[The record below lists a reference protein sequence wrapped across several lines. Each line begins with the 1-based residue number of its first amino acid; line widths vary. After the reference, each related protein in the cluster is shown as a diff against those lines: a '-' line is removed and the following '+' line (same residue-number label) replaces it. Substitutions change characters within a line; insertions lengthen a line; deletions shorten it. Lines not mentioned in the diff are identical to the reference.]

1 MKTVVFWMNGKSLK
15 FLLKCIAN
23 DWAIVDTK
31 TGRETMM
38 KCAKFTRIITI
49 ASSAACHIVSA
60 FYVIVRLF
68 FIKYDDN
75 KLFVRAYYPYDTIT
89 SPNYE
94 LTMISQVIGG
104 TYSVLIYPSVDT
116 FIAMLVLHACG
127 QITNLKNELKEI
139 HPHEKTKLKKIVRK
153 HNYIARFVETI
164 ENNFNRMLLIQML
177 GCIVQLCFQTFQ
189 ALMSLEEK
197 NEQYMT
203 FQIIFLCC
211 YVMCMSTQLFL
222 YCYVGEK
229 LTFESTDIAE
239 TAYHCEWYN
248 LSPEIA
254 RLLIIIM
261 CRARA
266 SPLKLTAGK
275 FCWFTILLYSQV
287 VRTAVSYISVLY
299 TVKS

>member
-1 MKTVVFWMNGKSLK
+1 MIIWKKFSKYILSIISICLQALK
-15 FLLKCIAN
+15 FLLKCIAI

-38 KCAKFTRIITI
+38 KCAKFTRIMTI

-104 TYSVLIYPSVDT
+104 TYSVLIDPSVDT

-153 HNYIARFVETI
+153 HNYIARFVLKAK
-164 ENNFNRMLLIQML
+164 LLISM
-177 GCIVQLCFQTFQ
+177 GKV
-189 ALMSLEEK
+189 
-197 NEQYMT
+197 
-203 FQIIFLCC
+203 FL
-211 YVMCMSTQLFL
+211 T
-222 YCYVGEK
+222 K
-229 LTFESTDIAE
+229 
-239 TAYHCEWYN
+239 
-248 LSPEIA
+248 PENF
-254 RLLIIIM
+254 
-261 CRARA
+261 CRR
-266 SPLKLTAGK
+266 
-275 FCWFTILLYSQV
+275 W
-287 VRTAVSYISVLY
+287 
-299 TVKS
+299 